1 VAQTRKKRRRKHR
14 GTQAGTIDRAGRT
27 SRPRP
32 ATKEDR
38 RAETRRRRQERL
50 DRPPTMKGSVQRAAI
65 AAAFFGLLI
74 ALWPGFGRT
83 PAQAA
88 YLALFM
94 FVIYIPLGYFTDKLI
109 YNVRQKRK
117 ATRKK

>member
-1 VAQTRKKRRRKHR
+1 MAQTRKKRRRKHR

-27 SRPRP
+27 S
-32 ATKEDR
+32 
-38 RAETRRRRQERL
+38 RQERL

>member
-32 ATKEDR
+32 QTKEDA
-38 RAETRRRRQERL
+38 RAESRRRRQERL
-50 DRPPTMKGSVQRAAI
+50 DRPPTLKASVQRAAI
-65 AAAFFGLLI
+65 AAAFFGILI
-74 ALWPGFGRT
+74 AVVPGFGRT
-83 PAQAA
+83 PLQGAF
-88 YLALFM
+88 LALFM
-94 FVIYIPLGYFTDKLI
+94 FVLYIPLGYYTDKLI

-117 ATRKK
+117 AKGTK